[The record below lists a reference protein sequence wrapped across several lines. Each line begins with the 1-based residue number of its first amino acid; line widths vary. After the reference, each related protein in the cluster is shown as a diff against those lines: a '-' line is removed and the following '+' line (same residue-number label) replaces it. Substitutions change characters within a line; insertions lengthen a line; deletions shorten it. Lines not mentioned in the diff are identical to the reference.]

1 METPTGSKPL
11 IGLSHLHESDWI
23 ERYVAASVVPYAI
36 GSGKPVLEFPG
47 ADWIQ
52 LIEEPH
58 TFSAG
63 PDDIDACMVGQTAE
77 QLLIAVRATEHG
89 AVQGQLTGI
98 KDWLNNFRST
108 PVSAPELNLPGKLH
122 AGFLGSWMRLEAV
135 GALNTVLDLQRQT
148 GKGIVVCGYS
158 KGGGVAPIVAMRL
171 LAAGLPAKAID
182 AVVLFEAPRAG
193 DADFAM
199 AYQSLLGGK
208 TTRYAYQNDV
218 IPHLPPAHDTLMAIQ
233 KMPVAGDLL
242 AYFYGNFEE
251 WTPTPVGTLHFI
263 DWEDCIVQDT
273 PTIEQ
278 ERPEQLASALRELHW
293 NQTLKD
299 HLPATG
305 FARVLV
311 PHRVCPWH
319 F

>member
-1 METPTGSKPL
+1 MHSKPL
-11 IGLSHLHESDWI
+11 IGLGHVHESDWI

-36 GSGKPVLEFPG
+36 GSGKPVLEYPG

-52 LIEEPH
+52 FIEEPM

-63 PDDIDACMVGQTAE
+63 PDQIDACMVGQTDE
-77 QLLIAVRATEHG
+77 QILIAVRATEHG
-89 AVQGQLTGI
+89 AGHGDLAGL
-98 KDWLNNFRST
+98 KDWLNNFKST
-108 PVSAPELNLPGKLH
+108 PVSAAELRLPGKLH

-135 GALNTVLDLQRQT
+135 GALTALLDLQRKT
-148 GKGIVVCGYS
+148 GKGVAICGYS

-171 LAAGLPAKAID
+171 LAAGLPVNAID

-193 DADFAM
+193 DADFAK
-199 AYQSLLGGK
+199 AYQSQLGGK

-293 NQTLKD
+293 NQTFKD